1 MNYRNWL
8 RGGNCGCGC
17 NGTPRQI
24 NNCDCDAIWAEIEN
38 LHTDDEVLQQE
49 IDEIDLSNYYNKSE
63 VDALIPTNLSEL
75 VNDEGFIT
83 IAALNGYA
91 TETWVQNQGY
101 LTEHQHLKT
110 VNNQSLIGDGNIVIE
125 ASGGSVTVD
134 SYLDPTSTNP
144 VQNKVVTMALNG
156 KLDVSAYTP
165 VDLSNYATKQWVEN
179 KNYLTEHQPLK
190 TINGQVISGSGNIVI
205 ESSGTSITVDEDLDP
220 TSTNPVENKAI
231 VGALNGK
238 LDASAYTPTDLSNYY
253 NKQEVNNLIPT
264 SNSALTNDMHYITSA
279 ETVNFATTANT
290 YTKTEVNNIVNNK
303 FWCGTLAE
311 YNALTVKEPNV
322 LYLIHE

>member
-8 RGGNCGCGC
+8 RGSNCGCGC
-17 NGTPRQI
+17 NGAPRQI
-24 NNCDCDAIWAEIEN
+24 NNCNCDAIWAEIEN

-49 IDEIDLSNYYNKSE
+49 IDDIDLSNYYTKLE
-63 VDALIPTNLSEL
+63 VDTLIPTNLSEL

-91 TETWVQNQGY
+91 TETWVHNQGY

-134 SYLDPTSTNP
+134 DSLSLISTNP
-144 VQNKVVTMALNG
+144 VQNKVITMALNN
-156 KLDVSAYTP
+156 KLDASAYTP
-165 VDLSNYATKQWVEN
+165 TDLSNYATKQWVEN

-205 ESSGTSITVDEDLDP
+205 EGSGTSITVDENLDP

-238 LDASAYTPTDLSNYY
+238 LDVSAYTPTDLSNYY

-290 YTKTEVNNIVNNK
+290 YTKTEVNNLVNNK

-311 YNALTVKEPNV
+311 YNALAVKEPNV